1 MDAEHG
7 SVTDREFVPESARV
21 PHAEETPDSA
31 KAQPPVPPHKAP
43 HAESHTE
50 TDHPRTAADMH
61 APKRF
66 SALNINQRFLQ
77 KAIENTKSAPAAKTP
92 AAAPAPRMTTL
103 PSRTAPSTA
112 GAGAQ
117 LAQINQAMTAA
128 AAATSEGTADAPED
142 SRNGSWRSPRL
153 VTAMPNRNQSPQSAM
168 PADTKVRAAP
178 GHAETQHAPG
188 RTPWARVPNMS
199 NMPTVSSQDFPTA
212 AEAAAAQREAEEKAA
227 AAAAEESAKHH
238 AASNEHDRFR
248 GTELPQ
254 NIHWDELEDED
265 GMDDVIDFG
274 DGQQYR
280 VSEME
285 QQNKAQRMQN
295 SEPPRAPPRSAWG
308 NPWSGRHFSDAPP
321 AITRSEPKVASAP
334 PVSTWGPLA
343 QRHASLAGK
352 PAPPPQPPRP
362 TEPKMSLP
370 QLNAVQHSE
379 MHTAAERARKRRE
392 EDEKAREAERE
403 RARHKAQQIEEQLR
417 EAEEKKMRERQER
430 QRQRAEE
437 KAAERQHQRAERE
450 RLRAEREAP
459 SKVDTVDSWRTS
471 TKKADKKS
479 APAHIPEAPV
489 PVPVLP
495 RESPVTVDDMPAE
508 SPPVWRQYKVQITR
522 RSHTAHKASPQC
534 GQTVPIADMFT
545 REVDNTL
552 VSRARRVHIPRSRL
566 RRKPPLPIGA
576 DEGVALDEPRML
588 ASLLGSIDSD
598 PRTVGLFDHGPP
610 RVRLPKPVQP
620 LERLLPGNL
629 GDSMFSAIPYQGLLQ
644 RPLGTESY
652 AARREEAAP
661 TFAKSFGDRRSFAPF
676 GRPADTWGGKGP
688 LAFSLVEPAG
698 AADAD
703 TSHLKTV
710 WADAH
715 TEMPHQPKNS
725 LKSIADDMPSTIPLS
740 MHDLDSSAAH
750 GAALESSKLDMFMQ
764 SPAMNSDSWPYR
776 LSRNFDG
783 ERPYALPTDY
793 SDFML
798 SDAW

>member
-1 MDAEHG
+1 M
-7 SVTDREFVPESARV
+7 
-21 PHAEETPDSA
+21 
-31 KAQPPVPPHKAP
+31 PP
-43 HAESHTE
+43 
-50 TDHPRTAADMH
+50 
-61 APKRF
+61 
-66 SALNINQRFLQ
+66 
-77 KAIENTKSAPAAKTP
+77 
-92 AAAPAPRMTTL
+92 
-103 PSRTAPSTA
+103 
-112 GAGAQ
+112 
-117 LAQINQAMTAA
+117 
-128 AAATSEGTADAPED
+128 
-142 SRNGSWRSPRL
+142 
-153 VTAMPNRNQSPQSAM
+153 
-168 PADTKVRAAP
+168 
-178 GHAETQHAPG
+178 
-188 RTPWARVPNMS
+188 
-199 NMPTVSSQDFPTA
+199 
-212 AEAAAAQREAEEKAA
+212 
-227 AAAAEESAKHH
+227 
-238 AASNEHDRFR
+238 
-248 GTELPQ
+248 
-254 NIHWDELEDED
+254 
-265 GMDDVIDFG
+265 
-274 DGQQYR
+274 
-280 VSEME
+280 
-285 QQNKAQRMQN
+285 
-295 SEPPRAPPRSAWG
+295 
-308 NPWSGRHFSDAPP
+308 
-321 AITRSEPKVASAP
+321 AP

-352 PAPPPQPPRP
+352 PAPPPAQPAPP
-362 TEPKMSLP
+362 KPSEPKMSAP

-417 EAEEKKMRERQER
+417 EAEEKKVRERQER
-430 QRQRAEE
+430 QRQRAEKE
-437 KAAERQHQRAERE
+437 KAAERQRAEERQRQRAERE
-450 RLRAEREAP
+450 RQRAEHEAP
-459 SKVDTVDSWRTS
+459 SKLDTVDSWRAS
-471 TKKADKKS
+471 AKKADARA
-479 APAHIPEAPV
+479 APAPTPAPAPAPAPAPEAPV
-489 PVPVLP
+489 AVPVLP

-522 RSHTAHKASPQC
+522 RPHTAHKASPQC

-552 VSRARRVHIPRSRL
+552 VSRARRVHIPRGRL

-710 WADAH
+710 WADAQ
-715 TEMPHQPKNS
+715 TEMPQQPKNS

-750 GAALESSKLDMFMQ
+750 GAALEPSKLDMFMQ
-764 SPAMNSDSWPYR
+764 SPAIDSDSWPYR